1 MITLYYKIETII
13 ANTFKNVHLKTA
25 DMESLTLAALKII
38 CLQREIKI
46 PAGSRKADVLAL
58 LEESEKSQNPPPT
71 PVPVQASTE
80 TVVKRL
86 NYIGSK
92 YQLLDWLDEVICS
105 KTGFDDLNGKRVG
118 DLFAGTGI
126 VSFHFR
132 KQGACVVSNDAE
144 LYSHVITRAFNT
156 GVYNR
161 KVRRAIASLNAEIDN
176 DENWDTPTMGYIT
189 QHYSPN
195 DECERKFFTPENAK
209 KIDYVRHR
217 IEQMKS
223 SLSDDEHNFLV
234 ASLLVS
240 ADNVGNVAAV
250 YGCYLKNFKKV
261 ALRPLVIAPVHTY
274 DTSPSGAN
282 RTENIDVLSDK
293 LKEIEH
299 LDVAYIDPPYNERQY
314 SKNYFPLNQIA
325 KSPSALESEPPL
337 TGKTGIPTD
346 CFVSPFCSK
355 RTALASFEKLI
366 SAVNADWVFISYN
379 TEGIVP
385 REQFED
391 MLSTYGDV
399 SVVTRPY
406 KRFKSYNYNEDK
418 EISELLFC
426 IHKT

>member
-1 MITLYYKIETII
+1 M
-13 ANTFKNVHLKTA
+13 
-25 DMESLTLAALKII
+25 
-38 CLQREIKI
+38 
-46 PAGSRKADVLAL
+46 
-58 LEESEKSQNPPPT
+58 
-71 PVPVQASTE
+71 
-80 TVVKRL
+80 
-86 NYIGSK
+86 
-92 YQLLDWLDEVICS
+92 
-105 KTGFDDLNGKRVG
+105 G
-118 DLFAGTGI
+118 DLFARTVLSLFTSAGKVRRVSTMQSCI
-126 VSFHFR
+126 VTSSL
-132 KQGACVVSNDAE
+132 V
-144 LYSHVITRAFNT
+144 LYA

-161 KVRRAIASLNAEIDN
+161 KVGALSLSTEIDN
-176 DENWDTPTMGYIT
+176 DGNWTHTMRYML
-189 QHYSPN
+189 HYSPN

-209 KIDYVRHR
+209 KIDYVRNR

-282 RTENIDVLSDK
+282 ITENIDVLSDK

-355 RTALASFEKLI
+355 RTALAAFEKLV
-366 SAVNADWVFISYN
+366 SSVNADWVFISYN

-391 MLSTYGDV
+391 MLSNYGDV

-426 IHKT
+426 VHKT